1 MPPSAHWRWPN
12 YTGEWSSFLPP
23 TPPAPNGDHPRDRGR
38 ARAWALQVLYRWE
51 SAGAGETILQALSK
65 VLQTRR
71 VASRRVPYLE
81 LLLEGLQDHLP
92 DVDRALQGALE
103 NWRLDR
109 LSVMDRSILRIGATE
124 ILFLEDIPPKVSIQE
139 GIHLAEAYG
148 GKDSPRFV
156 NGVLD
161 ALYKRTK
168 G

>member
-1 MPPSAHWRWPN
+1 MPVES
-12 YTGEWSSFLPP
+12 
-23 TPPAPNGDHPRDRGR
+23 PARDGTHPRDRSR

-51 SAGAGETILQALSK
+51 SAGGGETIAQALSR
-65 VLQTRR
+65 VLQSRR
-71 VASRRVPYLE
+71 VASRRVPYIE
-81 LLLEGLQDHLP
+81 YLLETLQDHLP
-92 DVDRALQGALE
+92 DVDRVLQSALE

-109 LSVMDRSILRIGATE
+109 LSVMDRSILRLAATE
-124 ILFLEDIPPKVSIQE
+124 LLFLEEIPPKVSIQE

-161 ALYKRTK
+161 ALYKRPELR

>member
-1 MPPSAHWRWPN
+1 M
-12 YTGEWSSFLPP
+12 PP
-23 TPPAPNGDHPRDRGR
+23 TPTSPNGDHPRDRGR

-81 LLLEGLQDHLP
+81 LLLEALQDHLP

-161 ALYKRTK
+161 ALYKRPK